1 MRMRTFTKAI
11 LRKPPKSFVHALA
24 QDPDHQKPEYGKTLD
39 EHFRYAKALEKMG
52 VNVKICNSDERYPDS
67 NFVEDT
73 HLILGGKVIIELN
86 PGAPSRAA
94 EPMSLSPFL
103 PIGLLRYAISKNYSI
118 DGGDIL
124 EDGDQ
129 LYVGLSTRTQKEAID
144 ELTTIVTPFG
154 YEVNSIPVPY
164 GLHLKSAM
172 TCILPNHFVIQ
183 AGFEEILKQMQ
194 EKNKQINFFI
204 VPEDEAFAANVLP
217 INGKI
222 MIPQGCP
229 QTKDYIAQ
237 YYDVKDIY
245 EVNTEQVRLVDGAL
259 TCGCLLFA

>member
-1 MRMRTFTKAI
+1 MRTFTKAI
-11 LRKPPKSFVHALA
+11 LRKPPKSFVNALA
-24 QDPDHQKPEYGKTLD
+24 QNPHHTKPEYGKTLD
-39 EHFRYAKALEKMG
+39 EHFRYAKTLEKMG
-52 VNVKICNSDERYPDS
+52 VRIKICESDERYPDS

-86 PGAPSRAA
+86 PGAVTRAG
-94 EPMSLSPFL
+94 EPMSLAPFL
-103 PIGLLRYAISKNYSI
+103 PTGLLHYTLSKKYGI

-129 LYVGLSTRTQKEAID
+129 LYVGLSARTQKEAIE
-144 ELTTIVTPFG
+144 ELANIVTPFG
-154 YEVNSIPVPY
+154 YEVHSIPVPS
-164 GLHLKSAM
+164 GLHLKSGM
-172 TCILPNHFVIQ
+172 TCILPNHFIIQ
-183 AGFEEILKQMQ
+183 SGFLHIIQDLQK
-194 EKNKQINFFI
+194 KNNDIKYFV
-204 VPEDEAFAANVLP
+204 VPDDEDYAANVLP

-229 QTKDYIAQ
+229 KAKEYIAK